1 LFINVFILLLHPNL
15 NFKIM
20 LKTNNFVFWVLHI
33 VAWLIF
39 VGLSI
44 EAGGLLTNFF
54 FSLYKPEFVP
64 NLYQKLDLIEMYRQ
78 SKLAFFG
85 IYSFI
90 LIISILKAWM
100 FYIVIMLMLKM
111 NLSKPFNSF
120 VARKISHISYYT
132 LSIGLLSYIA
142 RQLTKNL
149 IHHGFVPKNLSQFW
163 ADSEAFILM
172 GAVIYIIATIFKK
185 GVDIQNEN
193 DLTV

>member
-1 LFINVFILLLHPNL
+1 MTKANS
-15 NFKIM
+15 
-20 LKTNNFVFWVLHI
+20 FVFWGLYV

-44 EAGGLLTNFF
+44 EAGALIVNFF

-64 NLYQKLDLIEMYRQ
+64 NLYQKLDLSEMYNG

-90 LIISILKAWM
+90 LILAILKSFL
-100 FYIVIMLMLKM
+100 FYIVIRLMHKM
-111 NLSKPFNSF
+111 DLSRPFSHF
-120 VARKISHISYYT
+120 VSSQISQISYFT
-132 LSIGLLSYIA
+132 LSIGILAYIA
-142 RQLTKNL
+142 KRLSENL
-149 IHHGFVPKNLSQFW
+149 MHHGFVPANLNQFW
-163 ADSEAFILM
+163 TDSQAFILM

-185 GVDIQNEN
+185 GVDLQTEN

>member
-1 LFINVFILLLHPNL
+1 
-15 NFKIM
+15 M
-20 LKTNNFVFWVLHI
+20 SKTNNFVFIVLHV

-44 EAGGLLTNFF
+44 EAGGLIVNFF
-54 FSLYKPEFVP
+54 FSLYKPEFVQI
-64 NLYQKLDLIEMYRQ
+64 LYQKLDLIQMYKE
-78 SKLAFFG
+78 SKLSFFG

-90 LIISILKAWM
+90 LIISILKAVL
-100 FYIVIMLMLKM
+100 FYTVVILMHKI
-111 NLSKPFNSF
+111 NLSKPFSTY
-120 VARKISHISYYT
+120 VSRQISRISYYT

-142 RQLTKNL
+142 KELTKDL
-149 IHHGFVPKNLSQFW
+149 IHYGFDTDNLNQFW
-163 ADSEAFILM
+163 ADSQAFILM

>member
-1 LFINVFILLLHPNL
+1 
-15 NFKIM
+15 M
-20 LKTNNFVFWVLHI
+20 SKTNNFVFWGLNI

-44 EAGGLLTNFF
+44 DAGGLLVNFF
-54 FSLYKPEFVP
+54 FSLYKPDFVH
-64 NLYQKLDLIEMYRQ
+64 NLYQKLDLSEMYKDSRT
-78 SKLAFFG
+78 AFFS

-90 LIISILKAWM
+90 LTISILKACL
-100 FYIVIMLMLKM
+100 FYIVIRLMHKM
-111 NLSKPFNSF
+111 DLSRPFNTF
-120 VARKISHISYYT
+120 VARQISQLSYYT

-142 RQLTKNL
+142 RQFAKNL
-149 IHHGFVPKNLSQFW
+149 IHHGFVTDHLDQFW
-163 ADSEAFILM
+163 PDSQAFILM